1 MARPAPGQIDPERG
15 ISALTDDQLHALVDR
30 LVADGFPE
38 ALEVAR
44 RLVAERGGER

>member
-1 MARPAPGQIDPERG
+1 MARPATGQIDPERG
-15 ISALTDDQLHALVDR
+15 LSALTDEQLQALVDR
-30 LVADGFPE
+30 LVADDPE

>member
-1 MARPAPGQIDPERG
+1 MARPA
-15 ISALTDDQLHALVDR
+15 LTDEQLHALVDR
-30 LVADGFPE
+30 LVVDDPE